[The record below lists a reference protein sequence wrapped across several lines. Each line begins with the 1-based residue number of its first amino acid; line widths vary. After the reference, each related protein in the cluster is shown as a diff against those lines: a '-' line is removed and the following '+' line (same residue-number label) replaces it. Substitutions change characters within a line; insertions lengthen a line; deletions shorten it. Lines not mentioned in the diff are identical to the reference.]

1 MCYRFATKLII
12 LLSFI
17 LLNGCGSHLIFTY
30 SDPSYENYLEDQRQK
45 TPWQSD
51 NVELGLQKSI
61 VDSVQL
67 SKTATARVKEVI
79 DGQTIIIESDEIVRY
94 IGVESPKRGEKF
106 FEESK
111 DFNRLL
117 VERKRVKLEFDI
129 QGRDADG
136 NLLAYVFAEGFLV
149 NAEII
154 KQGYARFVPQ
164 TQNTKYQDLLAGLQ
178 SQAIGSRRGIWSI
191 NDR

>member
-1 MCYRFATKLII
+1 MCYKFATRLVI

-51 NVELGLQKSI
+51 NVELELQKSI
-61 VDSVQL
+61 IDSVQL
-67 SKTATARVKEVI
+67 SKIRDAVVKEII
-79 DGQTIIIESDEIVRY
+79 DGQTIILESDEIVRY
-94 IGVESPKRGEKF
+94 IGVDAPKRGERF

-117 VERKRVKLEFDI
+117 VDRKRVKLEFDI

-154 KQGYARFVPQ
+154 KGGYGKFALQ

-178 SQAIGSRRGIWSI
+178 SQAIGFKRGIWSF